1 MRGPSG
7 FRGRHW
13 DMRMTSSRQIPLD
26 ESARADDRER
36 DSQRNDG
43 TLEIRP
49 DLAYRRLA
57 IVNVIFVGPPGAK
70 DREWVLVDA
79 GLVGTKAFI
88 HSAAVERFGP
98 HSRPAAILLTHG
110 HFDHVGAL
118 EELSR
123 EWDVPIYA
131 HPLEHPYL
139 NGREAY
145 PPPDP
150 TVGGGLMALSS
161 SLFPRGP
168 IDVSGRLKALP
179 EGRNSSAAGGLA
191 LVADSG
197 PLPRPRVV
205 LA

>member
-1 MRGPSG
+1 MARWKSGQTLLIAGWPSSTLSVGGP
-7 FRGRHW
+7 R
-13 DMRMTSSRQIPLD
+13 
-26 ESARADDRER
+26 
-36 DSQRNDG
+36 
-43 TLEIRP
+43 
-49 DLAYRRLA
+49 
-57 IVNVIFVGPPGAK
+57 AK

-98 HSRPAAILLTHG
+98 HSRPAAILLSHG

-179 EGRNSSAAGGLA
+179 EDGT
-191 LVADSG
+191 
-197 PLPRPRVV
+197 LPTLPGWRWLPTPGHS
-205 LA
+205 